1 MRHLKLLTHVVE
13 VARMGSIRKAAEHL
27 NLTPSA
33 MNRRIQ
39 DLEAEVGTP
48 LFERRPRGVQIDHR
62 GRDVRALCPQPDR
75 RRRADAVAGRGFARL
90 AARTGADRL
99 QPGAGAG
106 FPGVAHR
113 AFPEAASEGDCS
125 ICKVMDHDRA
135 LSALAAYDVD
145 LALIYRPAMWPS
157 LRVIASI
164 PQRLVVIV
172 RSDHPLA
179 AKKVVRLSECAEYP
193 AALPDRTLS
202 GRQIL
207 DEVTTRRDL
216 RFNTMAESNS
226 FEMLR
231 GLVFRCNMISFQ
243 IEIGAPSGDLG
254 MGLIGRPV
262 DMRDLPTA
270 DLVLC
275 QLRGRSL
282 SVAAAT
288 FAEILCQE
296 PAEHQAAYQ
305 AGFLERFQAKW
316 TPVRVKKTRQIKN
329 SRVPFRFNR
338 NGALEN
344 HVVRKRSTPSASS
357 AVRRP
362 STSM

>member
-1 MRHLKLLTHVVE
+1 MRHLKLLAHVVE
-13 VARMGSIRKAAEHL
+13 IARMGSIRKAAEHL

-48 LFERRPRGVQIDHR
+48 LFERRPRGVKLTTAGEMFVRYARSQI
-62 GRDVRALCPQPDR
+62 
-75 RRRADAVAGRGFARL
+75 ADAERMRSHVEDLRGLRRGPVLIACSQAL
-90 AARTGADRL
+90 AFDFLAS
-99 QPGAGAG
+99 QIAG
-106 FPGVAHR
+106 FQKLHPKVI
-113 AFPEAASEGDCS
+113 FDL
-125 ICKVMDHDRA
+125 KVMDHDRA
-135 LSALAAYDVD
+135 LAALAAYDVD
-145 LALIYRPAMWPS
+145 LALIFRPAMWPT
-157 LRVIASI
+157 LRVIARV
-164 PQRLVVIV
+164 PQRLVAIV

-179 AKKVVRLSECAEYP
+179 RKKTVRLSECSQYP

-216 RFNTMAESNS
+216 HLNMQAESNS

-254 MGLIGRPV
+254 MGLVGCPI
-262 DMRDLPTA
+262 DARDVPMA

-275 QLRGRSL
+275 QLRGRGL

-288 FAEILCQE
+288 FAEIL
-296 PAEHQAAYQ
+296 
-305 AGFLERFQAKW
+305 AKAM
-316 TPVRVKKTRQIKN
+316 QGI
-329 SRVPFRFNR
+329 
-338 NGALEN
+338 
-344 HVVRKRSTPSASS
+344 
-357 AVRRP
+357 
-362 STSM
+362 

>member
-1 MRHLKLLTHVVE
+1 MRHLKLLANVVE
-13 VARMGSIRKAAEHL
+13 VARMGSIRKAAERL

-48 LFERRPRGVQIDHR
+48 LFERRPRGVRLTTAGEMFVRYARSQI
-62 GRDVRALCPQPDR
+62 AE
-75 RRRADAVAGRGFARL
+75 
-90 AARTGADRL
+90 ADRML
-99 QPGAGAG
+99 SQVEDLRGLRRGPVQIACSQALALD
-106 FPGVAHR
+106 FLPSHIA
-113 AFPEAASEGDCS
+113 AFQKQHPKVLFDL
-125 ICKVMDHDRA
+125 KVMDHDRA
-135 LSALAAYDVD
+135 LNALAAYEVD
-145 LALIYRPAMWPS
+145 LALVYRPTMWPS

-164 PQRLVVIV
+164 PQRLVVIT

-216 RFNTMAESNS
+216 RFNMLAESNS

-254 MGLIGRPV
+254 MGLTGRPV
-262 DMRDLPTA
+262 DVRDLPTA

-282 SVAAAT
+282 PVAAAT
-288 FAEILCQE
+288 FAELMLKSMQS
-296 PAEHQAAYQ
+296 AK
-305 AGFLERFQAKW
+305 AGA
-316 TPVRVKKTRQIKN
+316 
-329 SRVPFRFNR
+329 
-338 NGALEN
+338 
-344 HVVRKRSTPSASS
+344 
-357 AVRRP
+357 
-362 STSM
+362 

>member
-1 MRHLKLLTHVVE
+1 LSGAKTASLEKAMRHLKLLTHVVE

-48 LFERRPRGVQIDHR
+48 LFERRPRGVKLTTAGEMFVRYARSQI
-62 GRDVRALCPQPDR
+62 
-75 RRRADAVAGRGFARL
+75 ADAERMKSHVEDLRGLRRGPVLIACSQAL
-90 AARTGADRL
+90 AFDFLAS
-99 QPGAGAG
+99 QIAG
-106 FPGVAHR
+106 FQKLHPKVI
-113 AFPEAASEGDCS
+113 FDL
-125 ICKVMDHDRA
+125 KVMDHDRA
-135 LSALAAYDVD
+135 LTALAAYDVD
-145 LALIYRPAMWPS
+145 LALIFRPAMWPT
-157 LRVIASI
+157 LRVIARV
-164 PQRLVVIV
+164 PQRLVAIV
-172 RSDHPLA
+172 RADHPLA
-179 AKKVVRLSECAEYP
+179 RKKTVRLSECAEYP

-216 RFNTMAESNS
+216 HLNMQAESNS

-254 MGLIGRPV
+254 MGLVGCPI
-262 DMRDLPTA
+262 DARDVPTA

-275 QLRGRSL
+275 QLRGRGL

-288 FAEILCQE
+288 FAEVLGKAMQGI
-296 PAEHQAAYQ
+296 
-305 AGFLERFQAKW
+305 
-316 TPVRVKKTRQIKN
+316 
-329 SRVPFRFNR
+329 
-338 NGALEN
+338 
-344 HVVRKRSTPSASS
+344 
-357 AVRRP
+357 
-362 STSM
+362 

>member
-48 LFERRPRGVQIDHR
+48 LFERRPRGVKLTTAGEMFVRYARSQI
-62 GRDVRALCPQPDR
+62 
-75 RRRADAVAGRGFARL
+75 ADAERMKSHVEDLRGLRRGPVLIACSQAL
-90 AARTGADRL
+90 AFDFLAS
-99 QPGAGAG
+99 QIAG
-106 FPGVAHR
+106 FQKLHPKVI
-113 AFPEAASEGDCS
+113 FDL
-125 ICKVMDHDRA
+125 KVMDHDRA
-135 LSALAAYDVD
+135 LTALAAYDVD
-145 LALIYRPAMWPS
+145 LALIFRPAMWPT
-157 LRVIASI
+157 LRVIARV
-164 PQRLVVIV
+164 PQRLVAIV
-172 RSDHPLA
+172 RADHPLA
-179 AKKVVRLSECAEYP
+179 GKKTVRLSECSQYP

-216 RFNTMAESNS
+216 HLNMQAESNS

-254 MGLIGRPV
+254 MGLVGCPI
-262 DMRDLPTA
+262 DARDVPTA

-275 QLRGRSL
+275 QLRGRGL

-288 FAEILCQE
+288 FAEVLGKAMQGI
-296 PAEHQAAYQ
+296 
-305 AGFLERFQAKW
+305 
-316 TPVRVKKTRQIKN
+316 
-329 SRVPFRFNR
+329 
-338 NGALEN
+338 
-344 HVVRKRSTPSASS
+344 
-357 AVRRP
+357 
-362 STSM
+362 

>member
-1 MRHLKLLTHVVE
+1 MRHLKLLAHVVE
-13 VARMGSIRKAAEHL
+13 VARMGSIRKAAERL

-48 LFERRPRGVQIDHR
+48 LFERRPRGVRLTTAGEMFVRYARSQIAEAERMLSQIEDLR
-62 GRDVRALCPQPDR
+62 GLRRGPIQIACSQALALDFLPSHI
-75 RRRADAVAGRGFARL
+75 
-90 AARTGADRL
+90 AAFQKKHPKVLFDLR
-99 QPGAGAG
+99 
-106 FPGVAHR
+106 
-113 AFPEAASEGDCS
+113 
-125 ICKVMDHDRA
+125 VMDHERA
-135 LSALAAYDVD
+135 LAALAAYEVD
-145 LALIYRPAMWPS
+145 LALVYRPAMWPS

-179 AKKVVRLSECAEYP
+179 AKKTVRLSECAEYP

-216 RFNTMAESNS
+216 RFNTLAESNS

-243 IEIGAPSGDLG
+243 IEIGAPTGDLG
-254 MGLIGRPV
+254 MGLTGRPV
-262 DMRDLPTA
+262 DVRDLPTA
-270 DLVLC
+270 DLVMC

-282 SVAAAT
+282 PVAAAT
-288 FAEILCQE
+288 FAELMLKSMQ
-296 PAEHQAAYQ
+296 
-305 AGFLERFQAKW
+305 K
-316 TPVRVKKTRQIKN
+316 TPTGQV
-329 SRVPFRFNR
+329 S
-338 NGALEN
+338 
-344 HVVRKRSTPSASS
+344 
-357 AVRRP
+357 
-362 STSM
+362 

>member
-1 MRHLKLLTHVVE
+1 MRHLKLLAHVVE
-13 VARMGSIRKAAEHL
+13 VARMGSIRKAAERL

-48 LFERRPRGVQIDHR
+48 LFERRPRGVRLTTAGEMFVRYARSQIAEAERMRSQVEDLR
-62 GRDVRALCPQPDR
+62 GLRRGPIQIACSQALALDFLPSHI
-75 RRRADAVAGRGFARL
+75 
-90 AARTGADRL
+90 AAFQKQHPKVLFDLR
-99 QPGAGAG
+99 
-106 FPGVAHR
+106 
-113 AFPEAASEGDCS
+113 
-125 ICKVMDHDRA
+125 VMDHDRA
-135 LSALAAYDVD
+135 LAALAAYEVD
-145 LALIYRPAMWPS
+145 LALVYRPAMWPS

-179 AKKVVRLSECAEYP
+179 AKKTVRLSECAEYP

-216 RFNTMAESNS
+216 RFNTLAESNS

-231 GLVFRCNMISFQ
+231 GLVYRCNMISFQ

-254 MGLIGRPV
+254 MGLTGRPV
-262 DMRDLPTA
+262 DVRDLPTA
-270 DLVLC
+270 DLVMC

-282 SVAAAT
+282 PVAAAT
-288 FAEILCQE
+288 FAELMLKSMQS
-296 PAEHQAAYQ
+296 
-305 AGFLERFQAKW
+305 AK
-316 TPVRVKKTRQIKN
+316 PV
-329 SRVPFRFNR
+329 
-338 NGALEN
+338 A
-344 HVVRKRSTPSASS
+344 
-357 AVRRP
+357 
-362 STSM
+362 

>member
-1 MRHLKLLTHVVE
+1 MRHLKLLANVVE
-13 VARMGSIRKAAEHL
+13 VARMGSIRKAAERL

-48 LFERRPRGVQIDHR
+48 LFERRPRGVRLTTAGEMFVRYARSQI
-62 GRDVRALCPQPDR
+62 AE
-75 RRRADAVAGRGFARL
+75 
-90 AARTGADRL
+90 ADRML
-99 QPGAGAG
+99 SQVEDLRGLRRGPVQIACSQALALD
-106 FPGVAHR
+106 FLPSHIA
-113 AFPEAASEGDCS
+113 AFQKQHPKVLFDL
-125 ICKVMDHDRA
+125 KVMDHDRA
-135 LSALAAYDVD
+135 LNALAAYEVD
-145 LALIYRPAMWPS
+145 LALVYRPTMWPS

-164 PQRLVVIV
+164 PQRLVVIT

-179 AKKVVRLSECAEYP
+179 AKKVVRLSECADYP

-216 RFNTMAESNS
+216 RFNMLAESNS

-243 IEIGAPSGDLG
+243 IEIGAPSGELG
-254 MGLIGRPV
+254 MGLTGRPV
-262 DMRDLPTA
+262 DVRDLPTA

-282 SVAAAT
+282 PVAAAT
-288 FAEILCQE
+288 FAELMLKSMQS
-296 PAEHQAAYQ
+296 
-305 AGFLERFQAKW
+305 AKA
-316 TPVRVKKTRQIKN
+316 T
-329 SRVPFRFNR
+329 
-338 NGALEN
+338 A
-344 HVVRKRSTPSASS
+344 
-357 AVRRP
+357 
-362 STSM
+362 

>member
-39 DLEAEVGTP
+39 DLEAEIGTP
-48 LFERRPRGVQIDHR
+48 LFERRPRGVKLTTAGEMFVRYARSQI
-62 GRDVRALCPQPDR
+62 
-75 RRRADAVAGRGFARL
+75 ADAERMKSHVEDLRGLRRGPVLIACSQAL
-90 AARTGADRL
+90 AFDFLAS
-99 QPGAGAG
+99 QIAG
-106 FPGVAHR
+106 FQKLHPKVI
-113 AFPEAASEGDCS
+113 FDL
-125 ICKVMDHDRA
+125 KVMDHDRA
-135 LSALAAYDVD
+135 LAALAAYDVD
-145 LALIYRPAMWPS
+145 LALIFRPAMWPT
-157 LRVIASI
+157 LRVIARV
-164 PQRLVVIV
+164 PQRLVAIV

-179 AKKVVRLSECAEYP
+179 RKKTVRLSECSEYP

-216 RFNTMAESNS
+216 HLNMQAESNS

-254 MGLIGRPV
+254 MSLVGCPI
-262 DMRDLPTA
+262 DARDVPTA

-275 QLRGRSL
+275 QLRGRGL

-288 FAEILCQE
+288 FAEVLGKAMQGI
-296 PAEHQAAYQ
+296 
-305 AGFLERFQAKW
+305 
-316 TPVRVKKTRQIKN
+316 
-329 SRVPFRFNR
+329 
-338 NGALEN
+338 
-344 HVVRKRSTPSASS
+344 
-357 AVRRP
+357 
-362 STSM
+362 

>member
-1 MRHLKLLTHVVE
+1 LSGAKTASLEKAMRHLKLLTHVVE

-48 LFERRPRGVQIDHR
+48 LFERRPRGVKLTTAGEMFVRYARSQI
-62 GRDVRALCPQPDR
+62 
-75 RRRADAVAGRGFARL
+75 ADAERMKSHVEDLRGLRRGPVLIACSQAL
-90 AARTGADRL
+90 AFDFLAS
-99 QPGAGAG
+99 QIAG
-106 FPGVAHR
+106 FQKLHPKVI
-113 AFPEAASEGDCS
+113 FDL
-125 ICKVMDHDRA
+125 KVMDHDRA
-135 LSALAAYDVD
+135 LTALAAYDVD
-145 LALIYRPAMWPS
+145 LALIFRPAMWPT
-157 LRVIASI
+157 LRVIARV
-164 PQRLVVIV
+164 PQRLVAIV
-172 RSDHPLA
+172 RADHPLA
-179 AKKVVRLSECAEYP
+179 RKKTVRLSECAEYP

-216 RFNTMAESNS
+216 HLNMQAESNS

-254 MGLIGRPV
+254 MGLVGCPV
-262 DMRDLPTA
+262 DARDVPTA

-275 QLRGRSL
+275 QLRGRGL

-288 FAEILCQE
+288 FAEVLGKAMQGI
-296 PAEHQAAYQ
+296 
-305 AGFLERFQAKW
+305 
-316 TPVRVKKTRQIKN
+316 
-329 SRVPFRFNR
+329 
-338 NGALEN
+338 
-344 HVVRKRSTPSASS
+344 
-357 AVRRP
+357 
-362 STSM
+362 

>member
-1 MRHLKLLTHVVE
+1 MRHLKLLANVVE
-13 VARMGSIRKAAEHL
+13 VARMGSIRKAAERL

-48 LFERRPRGVQIDHR
+48 LFERRPRGVRLTTAGEMFVRYARSQI
-62 GRDVRALCPQPDR
+62 AE
-75 RRRADAVAGRGFARL
+75 
-90 AARTGADRL
+90 ADRML
-99 QPGAGAG
+99 SQVEDLRGLRRGPVQIACSQALALD
-106 FPGVAHR
+106 FLPSHIA
-113 AFPEAASEGDCS
+113 AFQKQHPKVLFDL
-125 ICKVMDHDRA
+125 KVMDHDRA
-135 LSALAAYDVD
+135 LNALAAYEVD
-145 LALIYRPAMWPS
+145 LALVYRPTMWPS

-216 RFNTMAESNS
+216 RFNMLAESNS

-254 MGLIGRPV
+254 MGLTGRPV
-262 DMRDLPTA
+262 DVRDLPTA

-282 SVAAAT
+282 PIAAAT
-288 FAEILCQE
+288 FAELMLKSMQS
-296 PAEHQAAYQ
+296 AK
-305 AGFLERFQAKW
+305 AG
-316 TPVRVKKTRQIKN
+316 V
-329 SRVPFRFNR
+329 
-338 NGALEN
+338 
-344 HVVRKRSTPSASS
+344 
-357 AVRRP
+357 
-362 STSM
+362 

>member
-48 LFERRPRGVQIDHR
+48 LFERRPRGVKLTTAGEMFVRYARSQI
-62 GRDVRALCPQPDR
+62 
-75 RRRADAVAGRGFARL
+75 ADAERMKSHVEDLRGLRRGPVLIACSQAL
-90 AARTGADRL
+90 ALDFL
-99 QPGAGAG
+99 
-106 FPGVAHR
+106 
-113 AFPEAASEGDCS
+113 ASRIASFQQQHPKVVFDL
-125 ICKVMDHDRA
+125 KVMDHDRA
-135 LSALAAYDVD
+135 LAALAAYDVD
-145 LALIYRPAMWPS
+145 LALIYRPAMLPT
-157 LRVIASI
+157 LRIIAKI
-164 PQRLVVIV
+164 PQRLVAIV

-179 AKKVVRLSECAEYP
+179 GKKMVRLSECSEYP

-207 DEVTTRRDL
+207 DEVTTRREL
-216 RFNTMAESNS
+216 RFNMMAESNS

-254 MGLIGRPV
+254 MGLVSCPL
-262 DMRDLPTA
+262 DTRDVPTA

-275 QLRGRSL
+275 QLRGRGL
-282 SVAAAT
+282 SVAATT
-288 FAEILCQE
+288 FSETLSKSMRNVAS
-296 PAEHQAAYQ
+296 AA
-305 AGFLERFQAKW
+305 
-316 TPVRVKKTRQIKN
+316 
-329 SRVPFRFNR
+329 
-338 NGALEN
+338 
-344 HVVRKRSTPSASS
+344 
-357 AVRRP
+357 
-362 STSM
+362 

>member
-1 MRHLKLLTHVVE
+1 MRHLKLLANVVE
-13 VARMGSIRKAAEHL
+13 VARMGSIRKAAERL

-48 LFERRPRGVQIDHR
+48 LFERRPRGVRLTTAGEMFVRYARSQI
-62 GRDVRALCPQPDR
+62 AE
-75 RRRADAVAGRGFARL
+75 
-90 AARTGADRL
+90 ADRML
-99 QPGAGAG
+99 SQVEDLRGLRRGPVQIACSQALALD
-106 FPGVAHR
+106 FLPSHIA
-113 AFPEAASEGDCS
+113 AFQKQHPKVLFDL
-125 ICKVMDHDRA
+125 KVMDHDRA
-135 LSALAAYDVD
+135 LNALAAYEVD
-145 LALIYRPAMWPS
+145 LALVYRPTMWPS

-164 PQRLVVIV
+164 PQRLVVIT

-216 RFNTMAESNS
+216 RFNMLAESNS

-254 MGLIGRPV
+254 MGLTGRPV
-262 DMRDLPTA
+262 DVRDLPTA

-282 SVAAAT
+282 PVAAAT
-288 FAEILCQE
+288 FAELMLKSMQS
-296 PAEHQAAYQ
+296 
-305 AGFLERFQAKW
+305 AK
-316 TPVRVKKTRQIKN
+316 
-329 SRVPFRFNR
+329 
-338 NGALEN
+338 A
-344 HVVRKRSTPSASS
+344 VV
-357 AVRRP
+357 
-362 STSM
+362 